1 MAMLWRSIVLAL
13 LLLSGSAAG
22 QGYYPGDAVKV
33 NGVAISYQRFHGFY
47 TEYQRSKGVAVGARG
62 DQLGLLTRLRREAM
76 DQMIEQEL
84 VRQAAQKKGIKVSAE
99 EVDAAVAELRKV
111 FKTPQSFA
119 SRLETEGF
127 TEETYRTHVE
137 GMIAAK
143 RYLDDIR
150 AGAGKVSD
158 QDLEQ
163 YYRDNK
169 PRLTFPEQV
178 RVRQIL
184 LVWRPRGTRNDRP
197 ATREAM
203 APILERARG
212 GEDFAELAR
221 KYSEDPETAPKG
233 GDMGF
238 FHRGERV
245 PALEQAAFALKPGEI
260 SDMVETP
267 FGVHILF
274 LEEHRDAYLLPLD
287 QVRDQLRD
295 HVQNERAEQ
304 AVQTEVT
311 RLRDAAEIKILI
323 PL

>member
-1 MAMLWRSIVLAL
+1 MLRRLAL
-13 LLLSGSAAG
+13 LALVLGTGAAWA

-62 DQLGLLTRLRREAM
+62 DQLALLTRLRREAM
-76 DQMIEQEL
+76 DEMVDQEL
-84 VRQAAQKKGIKVSAE
+84 LRQAAQKKGIEVSPE
-99 EVDAAVAELRKV
+99 EVDAAVAELKKV

-119 SRLETEGF
+119 SRLQSEGF
-127 TEETYRTHVE
+127 TEETYPKHVE

-143 RYLDDIR
+143 RYLDGIR
-150 AGAGKVSD
+150 EGAAKVSD
-158 QDLEQ
+158 EELEA
-163 YYRDNK
+163 YYRDNQQ
-169 PRLTFPEQV
+169 RLTLPEQV

-184 LVWRPRGTRNDRP
+184 LVWKPRDGRNDRA
-197 ATREAM
+197 ATRDAI
-203 APILERARG
+203 APILERARK

-221 KYSEDPETAPKG
+221 KFSEDPETAASG

-238 FHRGERV
+238 FHRGQRV
-245 PALEQAAFALKPGEI
+245 PALERAAFALTPGEI

-267 FGVHILF
+267 FGVHILR
-274 LEEHRDAYLLPLD
+274 LEEHRDAELLPLD
-287 QVRDQLRD
+287 QIREQLRE
-295 HVQNERAEQ
+295 HVRNERAEA
-304 AVQTEVT
+304 AVKSEIA

>member
-1 MAMLWRSIVLAL
+1 MLRRLLLLAL
-13 LLLSGSAAG
+13 LLVSGSAAA

-33 NGVAISYQRFHGFY
+33 NGVAISYQRFYGFY

-62 DQLGLLTRLRREAM
+62 DQLGLLTQLRREAM

-84 VRQAAQKKGIKVSAE
+84 VRQAARKKGIEVSAE

-111 FKTPQSFA
+111 FKTPASFA
-119 SRLETEGF
+119 SRLQTEGF
-127 TEETYRTHVE
+127 TEETYRKHME

-158 QDLEQ
+158 QELEQ

-169 PRLTFPEQV
+169 QRLTFPEQV

-184 LVWRPRGTRNDRP
+184 LVWKPRGTRNDRQ

-203 APILERARG
+203 APILEQARA

-221 KYSEDPETAPKG
+221 KHSEDPETAPRG
-233 GDMGF
+233 GDLGF

-267 FGVHILF
+267 FGVHILL
-274 LEEHRDAYLLPLD
+274 LEERRDAYLLPLD
-287 QVRDQLRD
+287 QVRDQLRG
-295 HVQNERAEQ
+295 HVQDEKAEQ
-304 AVQTEVT
+304 AVQGEIA